1 MSEITVTQDDRGKSL
16 EASVGDVILV
26 QLEENPTT
34 GYRWAVAE
42 VDGRVLDLKESDYS
56 RMDEAGIG
64 GGGTRTFAFTAQ
76 SPGTTR
82 TALQLR
88 QEWDPE
94 NPEGRFE
101 VTIHV
106 RG

>member
-1 MSEITVTQDDRGKSL
+1 MSQITVTKDDRGKSI
-16 EASVGDVILV
+16 EASPGDVILV

-34 GYRWAVAE
+34 GYRWAVTE
-42 VDGRVLDLKESDYS
+42 VDGRVLDLNESDYS

-64 GGGTRTFAFTAQ
+64 GGGTRAFAFTAQ

-82 TALQLR
+82 LELQLR

-94 NPEGRFE
+94 NPEDRFE
-101 VTIHV
+101 VTIQV